1 MPTIRTVLE
10 STGGNNVGIVV
21 PEEVVPSFGRGKRV
35 PVVVTID
42 GDYTYR
48 TTIGVMGGRY
58 LVSFN
63 AETRKQTGR
72 AAGDEVQVELTV
84 DPDR

>member
-1 MPTIRTVLE
+1 MAKFRTELQA
-10 STGGNNVGIVV
+10 TGGNNVGIVV
-21 PEEVVPSFGRGKRV
+21 PEQVVLAFERGKRV
-35 PVVVTID
+35 PFIVTID
-42 GDYTYR
+42 GGNAQK
-48 TTIGVMGGRY
+48 TTIGGRY

-84 DPDR
+84 DPER

>member
-1 MPTIRTVLE
+1 M
-10 STGGNNVGIVV
+10 S
-21 PEEVVPSFGRGKRV
+21 
-35 PVVVTID
+35 
-42 GDYTYR
+42 
-48 TTIGVMGGRY
+48 GGRY

-72 AAGDEVQVELTV
+72 AAGDEVEIEI